1 MTRTYAFTILVLVG
15 LTAMF
20 AVPARAQSDIM
31 TDNYSIMVPERGYK
45 PSRPLAG
52 AEIQVAARDRE
63 ARDHSE
69 ADERANAEHTSPS
82 RFVRTSDRAH
92 DA

>member
-31 TDNYSIMVPERGYK
+31 TDNYSIMVPERG
-45 PSRPLAG
+45 
-52 AEIQVAARDRE
+52 
-63 ARDHSE
+63 
-69 ADERANAEHTSPS
+69 
-82 RFVRTSDRAH
+82 
-92 DA
+92 